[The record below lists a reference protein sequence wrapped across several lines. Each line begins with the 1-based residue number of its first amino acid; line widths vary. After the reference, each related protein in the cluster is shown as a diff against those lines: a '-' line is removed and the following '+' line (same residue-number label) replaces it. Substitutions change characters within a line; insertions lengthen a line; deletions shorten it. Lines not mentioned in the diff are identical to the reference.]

1 MSLFSVS
8 RLDARVKLWLRS
20 MDQVLLRQRGGAKA
34 RMGKLRLSLL
44 KKTVL
49 VSQRRGRCTTLKI
62 LSNVAIVDDTL
73 LSSTP

>member
-49 VSQRRGRCTTLKI
+49 RVRDKSVSQSSAEINISANWLI
-62 LSNVAIVDDTL
+62 SN
-73 LSSTP
+73 